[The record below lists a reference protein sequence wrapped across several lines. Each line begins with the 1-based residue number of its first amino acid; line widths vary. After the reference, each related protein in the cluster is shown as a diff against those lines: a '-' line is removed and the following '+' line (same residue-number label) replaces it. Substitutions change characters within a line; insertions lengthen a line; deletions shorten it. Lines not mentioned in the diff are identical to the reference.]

1 MLSPE
6 EKVALYD
13 QLISAVPEIDR
24 KGKTIPYCSVNGHMF
39 SQLSKEGDVG
49 LRLSKEE
56 REQFLKK
63 YNAQIM
69 ISYGAVIKE
78 YVVVPED
85 LLKDTVTL
93 KDYLIMSFEYTK
105 TLKPKPTKK

>member
-13 QLISAVPEIDR
+13 QLINTVPEIDR

-49 LRLSKEE
+49 LRLPKVE
-56 REQFLKK
+56 REQFLEK
-63 YNAQIM
+63 YDTELM
-69 ISYGAVIKE
+69 VSYGAVIKE

-85 LLKDTVTL
+85 LLKDTATL
-93 KDYLIMSFEYTK
+93 KDYLLMSFEYA
-105 TLKPKPTKK
+105 KKIKD